1 MDPKRVAARFREAAG
16 YHHTEGER
24 FWGREGAG
32 ALLRAADTGRVLLVR
47 RSSLVEQPGMW
58 SAPGGAIEQGESPAK
73 AALSELREE
82 VGFTGPVA
90 LTAGYVFRKGS
101 FQYHNFFGTIP
112 REFKARLNWESD
124 DYDWAD
130 LNDLPT
136 PLHPGFRSFIQH
148 DRDRIEGGM
157 ARSASYSEYNLLAVV
172 EMFADQAHYPLGSCD
187 MNRGDC
193 EMMSNVLL
201 EWLGTVTLPDGF
213 QDLADDLGSAH
224 LVAGHG
230 FKKRLGRDAEP
241 MWLDLGGD
249 SLSHVVVRVGP
260 WVVDLTGKQFGSKYA
275 DPIYPFSVFRQRW
288 GKTQRISKASPQMNA
303 IRWQM
308 LQSS

>member
-24 FWGREGAG
+24 FWGRAGAG

-47 RSSLVEQPGMW
+47 RSRLVEQPGTW
-58 SAPGGAIEQGESPAK
+58 SAPGGAIEEGESPVK

-82 VGFTGPVA
+82 VGFSGHVS

-101 FQYHNFFGTIP
+101 FQYHNFWGTVAA
-112 REFKARLNWESD
+112 EFRPRLNWESD
-124 DYDWAD
+124 KAEWFD
-130 LNDLPT
+130 LSDLPT
-136 PLHPGFRSFIQH
+136 PLHPGFRTFIEH
-148 DRDRIEGGM
+148 DSDRISGSRKTAG
-157 ARSASYSEYNLLAVV
+157 YDQYNLESVA

-213 QDLADDLGSAH
+213 QDLAGDLARAS
-224 LVAGHG
+224 LIAGTG
-230 FKKRLGRDAEP
+230 FKKPLGRDAEP
-241 MWLDLGGD
+241 MWLDLGPG

-260 WVVDLTGKQFGSKYA
+260 WVIDMTGKQFGSQYA
-275 DPIYPFSVFRQRW
+275 DPIYPFSTFRQRW
-288 GKTQRISKASPQMNA
+288 AKTRRINKATPQMNA

-308 LQSS
+308 LQAN